1 MKKKNIL
8 IITIAVLSLVVLS
21 AIPNLCGR
29 LILPTKVLRVE
40 FRGYYDTCGCGNFS
54 PDPIALSRSEIRELM
69 YHYNFSKYKNSNK
82 ADFCNSDFS
91 FTVFLSNGTFFSV
104 KKGGRYMEV
113 SSILGSYWIE
123 GDGLEEYAMELVE
136 KHNLATRP

>member
-1 MKKKNIL
+1 MKKKIIL
-8 IITIAVLSLVVLS
+8 IITIAVISLAVLS

-29 LILPTKVLRVE
+29 LILPANVLRVE
-40 FRGYYDTCGCGNFS
+40 FQGYYDICGCGSFYS
-54 PDPIALSRSEIRELM
+54 DPISLSRSEIRELM
-69 YHYNFSKYKNSNK
+69 YHYNSSKYKNSNK

-91 FTVFLSNGTFFSV
+91 FTVFLSNGAFFSV
-104 KKGGRYMEV
+104 KKGGHYMEV

-136 KHNLATRP
+136 KHDLAVRP

>member
-1 MKKKNIL
+1 MKKK
-8 IITIAVLSLVVLS
+8 IIFITTIAVLSLVVLS
-21 AIPNLCGR
+21 AISNLCGR
-29 LILPTKVLRVE
+29 LILPATVLRVE
-40 FRGYYDTCGCGNFS
+40 FQGYYDICGCGS
-54 PDPIALSRSEIRELM
+54 YYSDSISLSRSEIRELM
-69 YHYNFSKYKNSNK
+69 YHYNSSKYKNSDK

-113 SSILGSYWIE
+113 SSLLGSYWIE

>member
-1 MKKKNIL
+1 MKKKIIL
-8 IITIAVLSLVVLS
+8 IITIAVISLAVLS

-29 LILPTKVLRVE
+29 LILPANVLRVE
-40 FRGYYDTCGCGNFS
+40 FQGYYDICGCGSFYS
-54 PDPIALSRSEIRELM
+54 DPISLSRSEIRELM
-69 YHYNFSKYKNSNK
+69 YHYNSSKYKNSNK

-91 FTVFLSNGTFFSV
+91 FTVFLSNGAFFSV
-104 KKGGRYMEV
+104 KKGGHYMEV

-136 KHNLATRP
+136 KHDLATRP